1 MEKQETKTDIETH
14 LFKFTAEEERRMKRA
29 KCAALLFF
37 IEKYGKGRKPTPY
50 YHALADPTRPLY

>member
-29 KCAALLFF
+29 CLAT
-37 IEKYGKGRKPTPY
+37 IEFMVKYGKGRKPTPY